1 MIHAGDW
8 VVFRDARGNEWLS
21 LIKEDDKLD
30 THKGVVFFKDV
41 VSKHYGTLLPYSK
54 GSGHLLLLE
63 PRLDQ
68 IQRGMLHRTNILY
81 DENTSIM
88 VFKANIRRGS
98 RVLEIGTGSGGL
110 TLYLATHL
118 YEPPQHANYP
128 GGWPPIVSVDIS
140 EKHQYA
146 ARKNLKD
153 FGLGHLIDFRVG
165 DVQKDSIFVDSDFRT
180 FDAAFVDV
188 MTPWEV
194 LDAIHKLVK
203 PGKSVLVFVPN
214 WGQIE
219 QTVQKAEEKQFFVL
233 EVFELFRRP
242 MIVDAIKHVT
252 RPLTRAIVYS
262 GVIIHLIC
270 LASPEKIASPTSP
283 PLI

>member
-30 THKGVVFFKDV
+30 THRGVVFFKDV

-118 YEPPQHANYP
+118 YEPPQNANYP
-128 GGWPPIVSVDIS
+128 AGWPPIVSVDIS

-165 DVQKDSIFVDSDFRT
+165 D
-180 FDAAFVDV
+180 
-188 MTPWEV
+188 
-194 LDAIHKLVK
+194 
-203 PGKSVLVFVPN
+203 
-214 WGQIE
+214 
-219 QTVQKAEEKQFFVL
+219 VQKAEEKQFFVL

-270 LASPEKIASPTSP
+270 
-283 PLI
+283 